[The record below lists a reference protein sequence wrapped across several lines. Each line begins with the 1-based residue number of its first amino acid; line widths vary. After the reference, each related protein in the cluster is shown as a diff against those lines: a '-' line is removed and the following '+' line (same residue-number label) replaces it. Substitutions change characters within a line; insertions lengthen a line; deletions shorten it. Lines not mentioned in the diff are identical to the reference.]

1 MWALLHSGNRAPRL
15 TVGVDTR
22 EYPTG
27 IKITVEGMDELAITM
42 SNFNGEWN
50 DALHS
55 RRRA

>member
-1 MWALLHSGNRAPRL
+1 M
-15 TVGVDTR
+15 GVDTR